1 MSVIVPSDVVPFAP
15 VGGFF
20 ETHDPDGATGGV
32 SVLESWTGGR
42 AYTAFVNA
50 RSAFAALVA
59 TLPGATIWL
68 PAFVCSDLVDPSF
81 AERVRFYPVAE
92 GFVPDLAG
100 VEAGMAAGDLVL
112 IVAYFGEPVAEAVE
126 DFARR
131 RPDLRMVE
139 DRAQALDP
147 GPASGDRW
155 VLYSPRKLLGVAD
168 GGLLVAPVGVS
179 TVPQPSAT
187 ADSAAL
193 WWAAD
198 LRHDDPA
205 GRDNA
210 LWYGANREKE
220 AAMAVTSQAMT
231 ARGLSVLSRSSLES
245 LAGPRRANWRVLDR
259 RLRRWSAL
267 PGEPQGPPLGY
278 VVRLEPEARDRVLRG
293 LHAERIFAAVH
304 WPEIAAL
311 AADFPREHGWTRVLI
326 TLPCDHRYGAVEMAR
341 VADRVEALL
350 A

>member
-1 MSVIVPSDVVPFAP
+1 MSAIAP
-15 VGGFF
+15 IGGFF
-20 ETHDPDGATGGV
+20 ERHDPDDRAGGI
-32 SVLESWTGGR
+32 SVLEAWTGDRVWAG
-42 AYTAFVNA
+42 FVNA
-50 RSAFAALVA
+50 RSAFAALVESLSGV
-59 TLPGATIWL
+59 TVWL

-81 AERVRFYPVAE
+81 AGRVRFYPVGQ

-100 VEAGMAAGDLVL
+100 VEAAMAAGDLVL
-112 IVAYFGEPVAEAVE
+112 VVAYFGEPVAEAVE
-126 DFARR
+126 AFARR
-131 RPDLRMVE
+131 RPDLRIVE

-147 GPASGDRW
+147 GPAAEDRW

-168 GGLLVAPVGVS
+168 GGLLVAPVGHSVL
-179 TVPQPSAT
+179 PQPSAT
-187 ADSAAL
+187 AESAAL
-193 WWAAD
+193 WRGAD

-210 LWYGANREKE
+210 VWHAANRDKE
-220 AAMAVTSQAMT
+220 AAMVVTAQAMT
-231 ARGLSVLSRSSLES
+231 ARSLSILSHTSLER

-267 PGEPQGPPLGY
+267 PGEAKAPPLGD
-278 VVRLEPEARDRVLRG
+278 VIRLEPEARDRVLSG

-304 WPEIAAL
+304 WPQIAAP
-311 AADFPREHGWTRVLI
+311 AAVFPREHGWTRALI
-326 TLPCDHRYGAVEMAR
+326 TLPCDHRYGAAEMAR